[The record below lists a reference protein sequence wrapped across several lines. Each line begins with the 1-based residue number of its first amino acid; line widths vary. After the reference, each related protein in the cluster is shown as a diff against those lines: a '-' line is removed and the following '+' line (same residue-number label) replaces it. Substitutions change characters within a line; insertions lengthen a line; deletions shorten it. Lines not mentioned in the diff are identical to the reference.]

1 MISSFQIK
9 DYKIDKKN
17 RLYRIKAN
25 IVGSKLIQLTGF
37 HHNYIQYYVQIETD
51 YFKWFV
57 KKRYE
62 DFYKFNSKLS
72 ELIPELKQFFPP
84 KRYLKTSDSTVSE
97 RIKSFNKYLHYLFA
111 NINIFL
117 IDDVLNFI
125 LIKKEIIQ
133 LFIQKY
139 NMLKIY
145 DDNNVL
151 ISLKKAY
158 EKIKQNEE
166 LQYENERRKRNYNI
180 NNINIIEEQNENYY
194 DAILDYEM
202 KRQKGFDWDENNNVT
217 PISMVIKEFLI
228 NLSENSENKTEIL
241 QTFEN
246 FLNKGIKWIKL
257 TPKEILLLYIGQE
270 GKNNNNMDNKTVYL
284 SNNFKRNRITS
295 DFKYHAFTDFLNAN
309 DDNTINEND
318 EEYFSLKYDNKVNGL
333 FYIIG
338 NYSNNNI
345 ILSIGALD
353 LLNKLIDTE
362 YNPDAEIY
370 IKIFQS
376 CEIRHYKMLNLNK
389 IIKNNVGGNKNN
401 IKAMK
406 LLKLIFFDK
415 NRDEYKRKIMEDD
428 IVYKQYLNYLNKF
441 IE

>member
-1 MISSFQIK
+1 MISSSQIK
-9 DYKIDKKN
+9 DYKIEKKY

-25 IVGSKLIQLTGF
+25 IVGSKLIQLSGF

-51 YFKWFV
+51 YVKWFV

-62 DFYKFNSKLS
+62 DFYKFNTKLS
-72 ELIPELKQFFPP
+72 ELIPELKQYFPP
-84 KRYLKTSDSTVSE
+84 KRYLKTSDSTVTE
-97 RIKSFNKYLHYLFA
+97 RIKAFNKYLHYLFA

-117 IDDVLNFI
+117 IDEVLNFI
-125 LIKKEIIQ
+125 FLKKELIQ
-133 LFIQKY
+133 LFIKKY
-139 NMLKIY
+139 YMLKIY

-166 LQYENERRKRNYNI
+166 LQFENERTKRNNNI
-180 NNINIIEEQNENYY
+180 NNINIIENQNGNYY

-202 KRQKGFDWDENNNVT
+202 KRQKSFDWEENKNVT
-217 PISMVIKEFLI
+217 PNSIVIKEFLI
-228 NLSENSENKTEIL
+228 NLSEDSENKTEIL
-241 QTFEN
+241 QTFES
-246 FLNKGIKWIKL
+246 FLNKGIKWTKL
-257 TPKEILLLYIGQE
+257 SPKEILILYTGEE
-270 GKNNNNMDNKTVYL
+270 GINNKNMDNKTVFI
-284 SNNFKRNRITS
+284 NNIKRNRVAS
-295 DFKYHAFTDFLNAN
+295 DYKYHSFTDFFSSN
-309 DDNTINEND
+309 DDNSFNENE
-318 EEYFSLKYDNKVNGL
+318 EEYFSLNYDNKVNGL

-338 NYSNNNI
+338 NYSNNI

-353 LLNKLIDTE
+353 LLNKLMDTE

-401 IKAMK
+401 LKALK
-406 LLKLIFFDK
+406 LLKLIFSDK
-415 NRDEYKRKIMEDD
+415 NRDEHKRKIMEDD

>member
-1 MISSFQIK
+1 MISSSQIK
-9 DYKIDKKN
+9 DYKIEKKY

-25 IVGSKLIQLTGF
+25 IVGSKLIQLSGF

-51 YFKWFV
+51 YVKWFV

-62 DFYKFNSKLS
+62 DFYKFNTKLS
-72 ELIPELKQFFPP
+72 ELIPELKQYFPP
-84 KRYLKTSDSTVSE
+84 KRYLKTSDSTVTE
-97 RIKSFNKYLHYLFA
+97 RIKAFNKYLHYLFA

-117 IDDVLNFI
+117 IDEVLNFI
-125 LIKKEIIQ
+125 FLKKELIQ
-133 LFIQKY
+133 LFIKKY
-139 NMLKIY
+139 YMLKIY

-166 LQYENERRKRNYNI
+166 LQFENERTKRNNNI
-180 NNINIIEEQNENYY
+180 NNINIIENQNGNYY
-194 DAILDYEM
+194 DSILDYEM
-202 KRQKGFDWDENNNVT
+202 KRQKSFDWEENKNVT
-217 PISMVIKEFLI
+217 PNSIVIKEFLI
-228 NLSENSENKTEIL
+228 NLSEDSENKTEIL
-241 QTFEN
+241 QTFES
-246 FLNKGIKWIKL
+246 FLNKGIKWTKL
-257 TPKEILLLYIGQE
+257 SPKEILILYTGEE
-270 GKNNNNMDNKTVYL
+270 GINNKNMDNKTVFI
-284 SNNFKRNRITS
+284 NNIKRNRVAS
-295 DFKYHAFTDFLNAN
+295 DYKYHSFTDFFSSN
-309 DDNTINEND
+309 DDNSFNENE
-318 EEYFSLKYDNKVNGL
+318 EEYFSLNYDNKVNGL

-338 NYSNNNI
+338 NYSNNI

-353 LLNKLIDTE
+353 LLNKLMDTE

-401 IKAMK
+401 LKALK
-406 LLKLIFFDK
+406 LLKLIFSDK
-415 NRDEYKRKIMEDD
+415 NRDEHKRKIMEDD

>member
-1 MISSFQIK
+1 MISSSQIK
-9 DYKIDKKN
+9 DYKIEKKY

-25 IVGSKLIQLTGF
+25 IVGSKLIQLSGF

-51 YFKWFV
+51 YVKWFV

-62 DFYKFNSKLS
+62 DFYKFNTKLS
-72 ELIPELKQFFPP
+72 ELIPELKQYFPP
-84 KRYLKTSDSTVSE
+84 KRYLKTSDSTVTE
-97 RIKSFNKYLHYLFA
+97 RIKAFNKYLHYLFA

-117 IDDVLNFI
+117 IDEVLNFI
-125 LIKKEIIQ
+125 FLKKELIQ
-133 LFIQKY
+133 LFIKKY
-139 NMLKIY
+139 YMLKIY

-166 LQYENERRKRNYNI
+166 LQFENERTKRNNNI
-180 NNINIIEEQNENYY
+180 NNINIIENQNGNYY

-202 KRQKGFDWDENNNVT
+202 KRQKSFDWEENKSVT
-217 PISMVIKEFLI
+217 PNSIVIKEFLI
-228 NLSENSENKTEIL
+228 NLSEDSENKTEIL
-241 QTFEN
+241 QTFES
-246 FLNKGIKWIKL
+246 FLNKGIKWTKL
-257 TPKEILLLYIGQE
+257 SPKEILILYTGEE
-270 GKNNNNMDNKTVYL
+270 GINNKNMDNKTVFI
-284 SNNFKRNRITS
+284 NNIKRNRVAS
-295 DFKYHAFTDFLNAN
+295 DYKYHSFTDFFSSN
-309 DDNTINEND
+309 DDNSFNENE
-318 EEYFSLKYDNKVNGL
+318 EEYFSLNYDNKVNGL

-338 NYSNNNI
+338 NYSNNI

-353 LLNKLIDTE
+353 LLNKLMDTE

-401 IKAMK
+401 LKALK
-406 LLKLIFFDK
+406 LLKLIFSDK
-415 NRDEYKRKIMEDD
+415 NRDEHKRKIMEDD